1 MIGKVLKYI
10 RKRNNIKQQ
19 QISDIVGV
27 VRNTISQYE
36 TETIQPT
43 FDVIEKIANECGYK
57 IYFESIDGTD
67 KFESKDINRK
77 DT

>member
-1 MIGKVLKYI
+1 MIGKVLKDM

-36 TETIQPT
+36 METSQPT

-67 KFESKDINRK
+67 KFESKDINCK